1 MCVSLTY
8 CLLSL
13 APNGAFISLCSI
25 NLFTMTMQLKT
36 RILTNGKSTWKITRF
51 SDELFIAVNGFRKQ
65 HTFRCDAEVIN
76 FESFLMSKGFA
87 LRKAGA
93 PINRVAA

>member
-1 MCVSLTY
+1 MST
-8 CLLSL
+8 
-13 APNGAFISLCSI
+13 
-25 NLFTMTMQLKT
+25 QLKT

-76 FESFLMSKGFA
+76 FERFLISKGFS

-93 PINRVAA
+93 PVKRVSA